1 MLLVL
6 SRYGAYGK
14 KKARLYRKG
23 VIDLAQRYKKEEI
36 IDDFRKEI
44 SARRLVLVTTA
55 GIGISAK
62 YEQLGGAD
70 MIAVTYSSI
79 LGMDGNHPV
88 ASMLPYGNANDYVI
102 NTIKRVAPLVKNV
115 PLLAGICATDPTTD
129 LNSFMDR
136 LLFHKVAAVTN
147 MPSIG
152 ILGRE
157 ICAGLEKFGI
167 ITLEKM

>member
-14 KKARLYRKG
+14 KKTRLYRKG

-62 YEQLGGAD
+62 ETSAD
-70 MIAVTYSSI
+70 CVTAGTFNCSYASKRI
-79 LGMDGNHPV
+79 LR
-88 ASMLPYGNANDYVI
+88 SQY
-102 NTIKRVAPLVKNV
+102 
-115 PLLAGICATDPTTD
+115 
-129 LNSFMDR
+129 
-136 LLFHKVAAVTN
+136 
-147 MPSIG
+147 
-152 ILGRE
+152 
-157 ICAGLEKFGI
+157 
-167 ITLEKM
+167 

>member
-1 MLLVL
+1 M
-6 SRYGAYGK
+6 
-14 KKARLYRKG
+14 
-23 VIDLAQRYKKEEI
+23 AQRYKKEEI

-88 ASMLPYGNANDYVI
+88 ASMLPTAMQMI
-102 NTIKRVAPLVKNV
+102 M
-115 PLLAGICATDPTTD
+115 
-129 LNSFMDR
+129 S
-136 LLFHKVAAVTN
+136 
-147 MPSIG
+147 
-152 ILGRE
+152 
-157 ICAGLEKFGI
+157 
-167 ITLEKM
+167 